1 LGAQAPRV
9 NVVSTDMMTA
19 PFNTAARRAGWAER
33 PNDTGSV
40 NARYCKQTE
49 RMRQLDTECTRT
61 AMTPAHDII
70 EQVASKAAQ
79 LLARGRRPR
88 VVRVGRTQ
96 SAALDRLGHTGD
108 TLTVPAPHGPAQIIA
123 HAGQTNATSRFDE
136 VTLRVERTDAI
147 DELTL
152 R

>member
-1 LGAQAPRV
+1 
-9 NVVSTDMMTA
+9 
-19 PFNTAARRAGWAER
+19 
-33 PNDTGSV
+33 
-40 NARYCKQTE
+40 
-49 RMRQLDTECTRT
+49 MRQLDTECTRT

-79 LLARGRRPR
+79 LLALGRRPR

-96 SAALDRLGHTGD
+96 SAGLDRLGHTGN
-108 TLTVPAPHGPAQIIA
+108 TLTVPAPRGPAQIIA
-123 HAGQTNATSRFDE
+123 HAGQTSATSRFDE
-136 VTLRVERTDAI
+136 VTLLVERTDAL